1 MFNFYLGIGILLLLA
16 SIGVYLVS
24 KYGQSVILAYI
35 VVGVLIGPNLGVS
48 IGGFTYSGVIS
59 DQNLISRLLE
69 FGLIFLFFFVGLE
82 FSITK
87 LKETKKAAAVIAI
100 THVGANLFIG
110 FIIATV
116 FKWDLI
122 GSIFLACVIA
132 TSSAAIATKTLKDL
146 NRLSGNEVKFL
157 LTSIIVE
164 DFILIIIIAL
174 ASGSAMRG
182 TDLDLWSIVKLVAS
196 VCMLYGIFMIL
207 GFVIVPKI
215 YKYLESI
222 QSDELFILF
231 ALALIFLSVALA
243 DLLGI
248 PRPLGAF
255 FMGMTFAE
263 TKFSNRLVQR
273 LSAVRMGSTAFF
285 FMSFGMMI
293 SLKMDVISI
302 VIPMVIMTVP
312 LILFNHLFIHSSV
325 AYLAGFT
332 PKEALTIGTCLSGR
346 GEDSLLYA
354 SVGAN
359 LQKVGNHEFAFSR
372 SARETL
378 FSFAGLYCFVMATL
392 APIIVKNIPKLVEG
406 FTSSVPKKW
415 AFGAAIIHRTLK
427 TKMFTHG
434 GAFENGERA
443 LLVLFGA
450 YIMMFLGV
458 ILFRD
463 PVLFVIFVTGG
474 AVVIYLLYGV
484 IRTYLSSSID
494 LELYTDM
501 GMLIKNE
508 TIIQS
513 FIVDNLVKLVAAP
526 ILIASIWGLAQI
538 LSGVVGIYF
547 WFLVAAG
554 VLVILGSIAMSFEGL
569 YDTTRTRPDRV
580 SVGRDLRRPT
590 ASTKG
595 VKAKAKPTIEVPD
608 AYEKLVPMRNIVSEH
623 EEDDDDKD
631 WPSGPRR
638 GP

>member
-1 MFNFYLGIGILLLLA
+1 MFSFYLGIGILLLLA

-35 VVGVLIGPNLGVS
+35 VVGIVIGPNLGVS
-48 IGGFTYSGVIS
+48 VSGFTYSGVIS

-87 LKETKKAAAVIAI
+87 LKETKKAAAVIAV

-122 GSIFLACVIA
+122 GSIFLAGLIA

-164 DFILIIIIAL
+164 DFILIIMIAL
-174 ASGSAMRG
+174 ASGTAMRG
-182 TDLDLWSIVKLVAS
+182 TNLDLWSIVKLVAS

-207 GFVIVPKI
+207 GFVIVPRV
-215 YKYLESI
+215 YKYLEKI

-273 LSAVRMGSTAFF
+273 LSAVRMGATAFF

-302 VIPMVIMTVP
+302 VVPMVIMTVP

-325 AYLAGFT
+325 AYLVGFT
-332 PKEALTIGTCLSGR
+332 PKEALTIGTGLSGR

-359 LQKVGNHEFAFSR
+359 LQKVDTHEYAFSK
-372 SARETL
+372 SARETM
-378 FSFAGLYCFVMATL
+378 FSFAGLYCFVMATI
-392 APIIVKNIPKLVEG
+392 APIIVRNIPRLVEG
-406 FTSSVPKKW
+406 FTLSVPKKW
-415 AFGAAIIHRTLK
+415 AFGGAIIHRTLK

-434 GAFENGERA
+434 GAFEKGERA
-443 LLVLFGA
+443 LLVLFGV
-450 YIMMFLGV
+450 YITMLLGV

-463 PVLFVIFVTGG
+463 PTVFVIFVTGG
-474 AVVIYLLYGV
+474 VVVIYLLYGT
-484 IRTYLSSSID
+484 IKTYISSNVD

-501 GMLIKNE
+501 GMLIKDE
-508 TIIQS
+508 AIIQS
-513 FIVDNLVKLVAAP
+513 FIADNLIKLIAAP
-526 ILIASIWGLAQI
+526 ILIASLWGLAQI
-538 LSGVVGIYF
+538 LSGVIGIYF

-554 VLVILGSIAMSFEGL
+554 VLVILGSIAMSFEGI
-569 YDTTRTRPDRV
+569 YDTTMTRPEKV
-580 SVGRDLRRPT
+580 WVGKDLKRPT
-590 ASTKG
+590 APSKG
-595 VKAKAKPTIEVPD
+595 AKSKARSAPQGPV
-608 AYEKLVPMRNIVSEH
+608 AYETLVPMRNIVSEKE
-623 EEDDDDKD
+623 EEDEDRD